1 MQQSIEVLIFCG
13 WLFFLA
19 SWAWNA
25 RRVKS
30 TARNESSAARLFKYW
45 LPLIVAVVLVQPIH
59 GMQDYSL
66 IRLRFVPPTIW
77 VPLLGVLLVWAGVLF
92 CCWAR
97 LVLGRN
103 WSAVVQVKR
112 DHELIVRGPYRWVR
126 HPIYTGLL
134 MAFLGTALAIG
145 EWRALLAVAIVAGS
159 FWIKLRLEE
168 RWMREQ
174 FGETYVAYM
183 ARVKALIPGV
193 L

>member
-1 MQQSIEVLIFCG
+1 MHISSEFLIVSG

-19 SWAWNA
+19 FWAWNA

-30 TARNESSAARLFKYW
+30 TARNESTAARFFKYW
-45 LPLIVAVVLVQPIH
+45 LPLMVAVVLVQPIE
-59 GMQDYSL
+59 GMQDSL
-66 IRLRFVPPTIW
+66 IRLRFVPPSEW
-77 VPLLGVLLVWAGVLF
+77 LPLLGVLMVWAGVLF

-97 LVLGRN
+97 VVLGRN
-103 WSAVVQVKR
+103 WSAVVQVKQ

-134 MAFLGTALAIG
+134 LAFLGTALAIG

-174 FGETYVAYM
+174 FGEAYVAYM
-183 ARVKALIPGV
+183 ARVKALIPWV

>member
-1 MQQSIEVLIFCG
+1 MHLPIELLIFCG

-19 SWAWNA
+19 FWALNA
-25 RRVKS
+25 RQVKS
-30 TARNESSAARLFKYW
+30 TARNEPSAARFFKYW
-45 LPLIVAVVLVQPIH
+45 LPLFVAVLLVQPIH
-59 GMQDYSL
+59 GMPDSL
-66 IRLRFVPPTIW
+66 IRLRFVPPTNW
-77 VPLLGVLLVWAGVLF
+77 LPLLGTLLVWAGVLF

-97 LVLGRN
+97 VVLGRN

-112 DHELIVRGPYRWVR
+112 DHELIVRGPYRYVR

-134 MAFLGTALAIG
+134 TAFLGTALAIG
-145 EWRALLAVAIVAGS
+145 EWRALLATAIVACS

-174 FGETYVAYM
+174 FGEAYM
-183 ARVKALIPGV
+183 AYMGRVKALIPGV